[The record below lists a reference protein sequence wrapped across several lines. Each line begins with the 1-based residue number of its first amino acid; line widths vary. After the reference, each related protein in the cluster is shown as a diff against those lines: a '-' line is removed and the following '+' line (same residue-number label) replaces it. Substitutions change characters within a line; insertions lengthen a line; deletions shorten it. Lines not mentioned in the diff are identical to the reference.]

1 MLATFSVSSKF
12 RGSEPANTGC
22 SMGRQKP
29 KQGHKPNKDKRRA
42 WKTKRR
48 TKDLDQIYAELQQEP
63 KALPIDHDLPGK
75 GKCACRFG
83 GVCSF

>member
-1 MLATFSVSSKF
+1 
-12 RGSEPANTGC
+12 
-22 SMGRQKP
+22 MGRQKP